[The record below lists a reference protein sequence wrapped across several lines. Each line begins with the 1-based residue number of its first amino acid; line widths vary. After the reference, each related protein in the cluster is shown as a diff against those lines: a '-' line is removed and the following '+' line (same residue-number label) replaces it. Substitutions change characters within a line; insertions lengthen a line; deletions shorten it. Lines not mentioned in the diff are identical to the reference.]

1 MKYFTCYRFLLFA
14 DTQFDS
20 VAVGY
25 MIEIF
30 FKRHSLFENNDI
42 LLQAT
47 THLDSFLVVLKMTR
61 KTGT

>member
-30 FKRHSLFENNDI
+30 FST
-42 LLQAT
+42 A
-47 THLDSFLVVLKMTR
+47 
-61 KTGT
+61 